1 MEEVSI
7 IKPTTNKEAYIWVK
21 VQFDVDDV
29 IRLTKTVMIMKKKA
43 SVELDFM
50 YKGLE
55 KFCTICGSLKHKFK
69 MCKESSQLQQRN
81 MS

>member
-29 IRLTKTVMIMKKKA
+29 ISLTRTVMIMKKKA

-55 KFCTICGSLKHKFK
+55 
-69 MCKESSQLQQRN
+69 
-81 MS
+81 